1 MYAHLF
7 LKGRVMEFIINVFT
21 YNGKGGNKAGIV
33 MIKEDISKEEC
44 QKKAKELEFS
54 ETVFVKKISKK
65 IFELK
70 FYTPQC
76 EIEFCGHASLG
87 AFYVLK
93 KTGVIEEGEYI
104 ERLGFKD
111 LKVILEEREIF
122 LEQDSIRIESVPK
135 IKKILDSI
143 GVKKEELYEGLEIVI
158 GYSGLRDILI
168 PVKSRKILNN
178 LKIDLEKI
186 KYISKDYDTVGYHVY
201 TIENNRVYCRNFA
214 PLYGIDEEA
223 ATGSSN
229 GALFGYLNTFER
241 YKSDYLEFFQGENY
255 GQCSKIIVRF
265 IDGKV
270 YVGSEF

>member
-1 MYAHLF
+1 
-7 LKGRVMEFIINVFT
+7 MEYIVNVFT
-21 YNGKGGNKAGIV
+21 HNGKGGNKAGVVIV
-33 MIKEDISKEEC
+33 KEYISKDEC
-44 QKKAKELEFS
+44 QKKAKELGFS
-54 ETVFVKKISKK
+54 ETVFVKKISEN

-87 AFYVLK
+87 AFYVLRE
-93 KTGVIEEGEYI
+93 TGAIVEGEYI
-104 ERLGFKD
+104 ERLNFKD
-111 LKVILEEREIF
+111 LKVIVEKEKIF
-122 LEQDSIRIESVPK
+122 LEQDSIKIESITELERV
-135 IKKILDSI
+135 LQSI
-143 GVKKEELYEGLEIVI
+143 GVKKEDLHEDLEIVV

-168 PVKSRKILNN
+168 PVKNRKILNN
-178 LKIDLEKI
+178 LDIDLEKI
-186 KYISKDYDTVGYHVY
+186 KYISKDYSAVGYHVY

-229 GALFGYLNTFER
+229 GALFGYLNTIER

-255 GQCSKIIVRF
+255 GACSKITGRV
-265 IDGKV
+265 IDGKI

>member
-1 MYAHLF
+1 
-7 LKGRVMEFIINVFT
+7 MEFVVNVFT
-21 YNGKGGNKAGIV
+21 HNGKGGNKAGIV
-33 MIKEDISKEEC
+33 MLKEDISKEEC
-44 QKKAKELEFS
+44 QKKAKDLGFS
-54 ETVFVKKISKK
+54 ETVFVKKISEK

-87 AFYVLK
+87 AFYILK
-93 KTGVIEEGEYI
+93 KNGIIGEGEYI
-104 ERLGFKD
+104 ERLDFKD
-111 LKVILEEREIF
+111 LKVRVEEREIF
-122 LEQDSIRIESVPK
+122 LEQDSIKIEK
-135 IKKILDSI
+135 ISEIEKILNSI
-143 GVKKEELYEGLEIVI
+143 GVKKEELHENLEIVI

-168 PVKSRKILNN
+168 PVKNRKVLNN

-186 KYISKDYDTVGYHVY
+186 KYISKDYNAVGYHVY

-229 GALFGYLNTFER
+229 GALFGYLNTIER

-255 GQCSKIIVRF
+255 GACSKITGRVL
-265 IDGKV
+265 DGKI

>member
-1 MYAHLF
+1 
-7 LKGRVMEFIINVFT
+7 MEFVVNVFT
-21 YNGKGGNKAGIV
+21 HNGKSGNKAGVV
-33 MIKEDISKEEC
+33 MLKEDILKDEC
-44 QKKAKELEFS
+44 QKKAEELGFS
-54 ETVFVKKISKK
+54 ETVFVKKISEK

-87 AFYVLK
+87 AFYILK
-93 KTGVIEEGEYI
+93 KTGIIEEGEYI
-104 ERLGFKD
+104 ERLNFKD
-111 LKVILEEREIF
+111 LKVRVEKREIF
-122 LEQDSIRIESVPK
+122 LEQDSIKIEGISE
-135 IKKILDSI
+135 IEQILNSI
-143 GVKKEELYEGLEIVI
+143 GVKKEELHENLEIVI

-168 PVKSRKILNN
+168 PVKNRKVLNN

-186 KYISKDYDTVGYHVY
+186 KYISKDYSAVGYHVY

-229 GALFGYLNTFER
+229 GALFGYLNTIER

-255 GQCSKIIVRF
+255 GACSKITGRV
-265 IDGKV
+265 IDGKI

>member
-1 MYAHLF
+1 
-7 LKGRVMEFIINVFT
+7 MEFVVNVFT
-21 YNGKGGNKAGIV
+21 HNGKGGNKAGVV
-33 MIKEDISKEEC
+33 MLKEDILKGEC
-44 QKKAKELEFS
+44 QKKAKELGFS
-54 ETVFVKKISKK
+54 ETVFVKKISEK

-87 AFYVLK
+87 AFYILK
-93 KTGVIEEGEYI
+93 KTGIIEEGEYI
-104 ERLGFKD
+104 ERFNFKD
-111 LKVILEEREIF
+111 LKVRVEKREIF
-122 LEQDSIRIESVPK
+122 LEQDSIKIEGISE
-135 IKKILDSI
+135 IEQILNSI
-143 GVKKEELYEGLEIVI
+143 GVKKEELHENLEIVI

-168 PVKSRKILNN
+168 PVKNRKVLNN

-186 KYISKDYDTVGYHVY
+186 KYISKDCSAVGYHVY

-229 GALFGYLNTFER
+229 GALFGYLNTIER

-255 GQCSKIIVRF
+255 GACSKITGRV
-265 IDGKV
+265 IDGKI